1 MRAMASYQDMLDG
14 ITAKMRDLVIRI
26 RAAVAKQDQTAI
38 DALKVEYRA
47 LSAQAAALRQAIST
61 GEAPSALMLQLD
73 KLSDSL
79 IHAGQAIGE
88 DVGGGLKGAATTLK
102 LLPVFLG
109 LALVA
114 VLVGLWRGSLSYK
127 RGG

>member
-1 MRAMASYQDMLDG
+1 MASFQDQLDA
-14 ITAKMRDLVIRI
+14 ITAKMRDLVLRI
-26 RAAVAKQDQTAI
+26 NAAVAKQDTAAI
-38 DALKVEYRA
+38 NALKVEYRA
-47 LSAQAAALRQAIST
+47 LSAQAAAIRQAIST

-79 IHAGQAIGE
+79 IHAGKAIGE
-88 DVGGGLKGAATTLK
+88 DVGSGLQGAATTLK
-102 LLPVFLG
+102 YLPVFLG
-109 LALVA
+109 LALLA